1 MRPSS
6 MAVRAIFTLATAIS
20 AAALADPVMEGISN
34 AGSFGRHAYTDHSTL
49 DVLPSLVVGLSCAAL
64 LVAIL
69 ARRILV
75 PRGRRIPWLRVPA
88 QALDAS
94 AVLRLLPVILG
105 VQFAALCT
113 METLEQLVVAG
124 HPLGGT
130 VWLGGPV
137 AVSLALHACVGV
149 GLAFGFARLIRWSAN
164 AAAELIASVRR
175 HVLVS
180 ARPPMAFTLGHPPL
194 RRAFAPALDRRTGRA
209 PPRTTS

>member
-1 MRPSS
+1 

-34 AGSFGRHAYTDHSTL
+34 AGAFGRAAYTDHSTL
-49 DVLPSLVVGLSCAAL
+49 DVLPSLVVGLSCAVL

-75 PRGRRIPWLRVPA
+75 PRGRRVPWLRVPA
-88 QALDAS
+88 QALDAR
-94 AVLRLLPVILG
+94 AVLRLLPAVLA

-149 GLAFGFARLIRWSAN
+149 GLAFGFARLIRWSAHT
-164 AAAELIASVRR
+164 AADLIAAVRR

-180 ARPPMAFTLGHPPL
+180 PRPALVFTVGHAPL

-209 PPRTTS
+209 PPRRTS